1 MPVRTPGAVAGQNPP
16 AAMPQPLSGG
26 PLVCTLAAGRV
37 SARSPN
43 AEREVVMEGST
54 MVEPTHGLARNALGL
69 PQVLF
74 CIVTGAAPIAAMLFN
89 DYWAVYGGGWAAPSA
104 FIMATV
110 AFTVFSVGYVAM
122 ARRVTAA
129 GGFYSFVSHA
139 FGQSLGMGTALLIAA
154 CYTVFAA
161 GVTGVTAYFANSTVN
176 DWFGLDIPV
185 WIWEFGTL
193 GIMVALAFFHIEL
206 TARIL
211 GFFLMIEVAALL
223 VFAFATLFQ
232 PKHGF
237 VLDGLLP
244 WNFFDS
250 TGNGTKAA
258 FKTATV
264 GAGFFGAFW
273 SWIGFEM
280 APNYAEESKDPKRI
294 MGPATYISVIGLGVL
309 YTFVTWML
317 VVAYGKSGIIPGLL
331 NQGSGPGQVASVFYP
346 ATDRAF
352 GLDIGG
358 ESLLTRAFELTI
370 VTGSF
375 ACQLAFFNTATRYFF
390 SMGREG
396 ILPRQLG
403 RTHPTHHS
411 AYYAS
416 TLVGVF
422 SALIMAGF
430 LLYDS
435 STTGALFRLGT
446 WVPMMGNIGILSVMA
461 LVSVAI
467 VKYFAT
473 TAKDGQKLWAT
484 IIAPILACAAM
495 IVATYLL
502 IKYRTTLGGA
512 SGVPFVDWM
521 WVPPALVF
529 LIGIAVA
536 QLYRVRDRDRYEG
549 IGRYL
554 HEDA

>member
-1 MPVRTPGAVAGQNPP
+1 
-16 AAMPQPLSGG
+16 
-26 PLVCTLAAGRV
+26 
-37 SARSPN
+37 
-43 AEREVVMEGST
+43 MEGST
-54 MVEPTHGLARNALGL
+54 VVEPVHGLARNALGL

-74 CIVTGAAPIAAMLFN
+74 CIVTGCAPIAAMLFN

-129 GGFYSFVSHA
+129 GGFYSFTSHG
-139 FGQSLGMGTALLIAA
+139 FGQTAGMGVALLIAA

-161 GVTGVTAYFANSTVN
+161 GVTGVTAYFANATVN
-176 DWFGLDIPV
+176 DWFSVDIPV
-185 WIWEFGTL
+185 WVWEFGTL
-193 GIMVALAFFHIEL
+193 AIMVLLAYFHIEL
-206 TARIL
+206 TAKIL
-211 GFFLMIEVAALL
+211 GVFLAVEVTALL

-232 PKHGF
+232 PKHGL

-280 APNYAEESKDPKRI
+280 APNYAEESRSPKKI

-309 YTFVTWML
+309 YTFVCWML
-317 VVAYGKSGIIPGLL
+317 VVAYGKAGIIPGI
-331 NQGSGPGQVASVFYP
+331 QAQAAGDVASVFYP
-346 ATDRAF
+346 ATDRAI

-358 ESLLTRAFELTI
+358 QSILTRAFQLTI

-396 ILPRQLG
+396 VLPRSLG
-403 RTHPTHHS
+403 RTHPVHHS
-411 AYYAS
+411 PYMAS
-416 TLVGVF
+416 ALVGVF

-430 LLYDS
+430 LWYN
-435 STTGALFRLGT
+435 STALGALFFLGT
-446 WVPMMGNIGILSVMA
+446 WVPMMGNMGILSVMA
-461 LVSVAI
+461 LVSLAI
-467 VKYFAT
+467 IRYFAT
-473 TAKDGQKLWAT
+473 TAKEEAEHWWTT
-484 IIAPILACAAM
+484 IVAPLLAAAAM

-502 IKYRTTLGGA
+502 IKYRETLGGA
-512 SGVPFVDWM
+512 SGVPFVTWM
-521 WVPPALVF
+521 WLPPLVVF
-529 LIGIAVA
+529 LLGIVLA
-536 QLYRVRDRDRYEG
+536 QLYKTRDRARFEG

>member
-1 MPVRTPGAVAGQNPP
+1 
-16 AAMPQPLSGG
+16 
-26 PLVCTLAAGRV
+26 
-37 SARSPN
+37 
-43 AEREVVMEGST
+43 MEGST
-54 MVEPTHGLARNALGL
+54 MVEPVHGLAKNALGL

-129 GGFYSFVSHA
+129 GGFYSFTSHA
-139 FGQSLGMGTALLIAA
+139 FGQSAGMGVALLIAA
-154 CYTVFAA
+154 CYTIFAA
-161 GVTGVTAYFANSTVN
+161 GVTGVTAYFANATVN
-176 DWFGLDIPV
+176 DWFSLDIPV
-185 WIWEFGTL
+185 WAWEFGTL
-193 GIMVALAFFHIEL
+193 AIMVALAFFHIEL

-211 GFFLMIEVAALL
+211 GVFLCIEVAALL
-223 VFAFATLFQ
+223 IFAVATLFQ
-232 PKHGF
+232 PKHGLVF
-237 VLDGLLP
+237 EALLP
-244 WNFFDS
+244 WNYFDS
-250 TGNGTKAA
+250 AGNGSKAA
-258 FKTATV
+258 FGAGTV

-280 APNYAEESKDPKRI
+280 APNYAEESRDPKKI
-294 MGPATYISVIGLGVL
+294 MGPATYISVIGLGLL

-317 VVAYGKSGIIPGLL
+317 VVAYGKAGIIPGL
-331 NQGSGPGQVASVFYP
+331 NAQVKGEVASVFYP

-396 ILPRQLG
+396 ILPRKLG
-403 RTHPTHHS
+403 KTHPTHHS
-411 AYYAS
+411 AYVAS

-422 SALIMAGF
+422 CALVIAGF
-430 LLYDS
+430 LWY
-435 STTGALFRLGT
+435 STSTLGALLFLGT
-446 WVPMMGNIGILSVMA
+446 WAPLMGNVGILSVMA

-467 VKYFAT
+467 IKYFAT
-473 TAKDGQKLWAT
+473 TAKDAQKPWST
-484 IIAPILACAAM
+484 MIAPALATVMMAFA
-495 IVATYLL
+495 VYLL
-502 IKYRTTLGGA
+502 VDNRTTLAGGVN
-512 SGVPFVDWM
+512 VPFVHWL
-521 WVPPALVF
+521 WIPPLVVF
-529 LIGIAVA
+529 LAGIGLA
-536 QLYRVRDRDRYEG
+536 QLYRSSDRSRYEG

>member
-1 MPVRTPGAVAGQNPP
+1 
-16 AAMPQPLSGG
+16 
-26 PLVCTLAAGRV
+26 
-37 SARSPN
+37 
-43 AEREVVMEGST
+43 MEGSV

-74 CIVTGAAPIAAMLFN
+74 CIVTGCAPIAAMLFN

-129 GGFYSFVSHA
+129 GGFYSFTSHG
-139 FGQSLGMGTALLIAA
+139 FGQSAGMGVALLIAA
-154 CYTVFAA
+154 CYTLFAA
-161 GVTGVTAYFANSTVN
+161 GVTGVTAYFANATFN
-176 DWFGLDIPV
+176 DWFSVDIPV
-185 WIWEFGTL
+185 WVWEFGTL
-193 GIMVALAFFHIEL
+193 GIMILLAFFHIEL
-206 TARIL
+206 TAKIL
-211 GFFLMIEVAALL
+211 GFFLAIEVTALL

-232 PKHGF
+232 PKHGL

-258 FKTATV
+258 FKVATV

-280 APNYAEESKDPKRI
+280 APNYAEESKDPKKI
-294 MGPATYISVIGLGVL
+294 MGPATYISVIGLGIL

-317 VVAYGKSGIIPGLL
+317 VVAYGKAGIIPGLKA
-331 NQGSGPGQVASVFYP
+331 QSAGQVASVFYP
-346 ATDRAF
+346 ATDRAI
-352 GLDIGG
+352 GLNIGS
-358 ESLLTRAFELTI
+358 ESILTRAFELTI

-396 ILPRQLG
+396 VLPKALG
-403 RTHPTHHS
+403 KTHPSHHS
-411 AYYAS
+411 PYYAS

-422 SALIMAGF
+422 SGLIMAGF
-430 LLYDS
+430 LAYNS
-435 STTGALFRLGT
+435 SALGALFYLGT
-446 WVPMMGNIGILSVMA
+446 WVPMMGNMGILSVMA
-461 LVSVAI
+461 LVSLAI
-467 VKYFAT
+467 IRYFAT
-473 TAKDGQKLWAT
+473 TAKDGQNWWST
-484 IIAPILACAAM
+484 IVAPILACIAM
-495 IVATYLL
+495 IAATYLL
-502 IKYRTTLGGA
+502 IKYRETLGGA
-512 SGVPFVDWM
+512 SGVPFVTWM
-521 WVPPALVF
+521 WVPPLVVF
-529 LIGIAVA
+529 LIGIGLA
-536 QLYRVRDRDRYEG
+536 QLYKARDRARFEG

>member
-1 MPVRTPGAVAGQNPP
+1 
-16 AAMPQPLSGG
+16 
-26 PLVCTLAAGRV
+26 
-37 SARSPN
+37 
-43 AEREVVMEGST
+43 MEGST
-54 MVEPTHGLARNALGL
+54 VVEPVHGLAKNALGL

-154 CYTVFAA
+154 CYTIFAA
-161 GVTGVTAYFANSTVN
+161 GVTGVTAYFANATFN
-176 DWFGLDIPV
+176 DWFSVDIPV
-185 WIWEFGTL
+185 WVWEFGTL
-193 GIMVALAFFHIEL
+193 GIMVVLAFFHIEL

-211 GFFLMIEVAALL
+211 GVFLCIEVAALL
-223 VFAFATLFQ
+223 VFSFATLFQ

-250 TGNGTKAA
+250 SGNGSKAA
-258 FKTATV
+258 FGAGTV

-280 APNYAEESKDPKRI
+280 APNYAEESRDPKKI
-294 MGPATYISVIGLGVL
+294 MGPATYISVIGLGIL

-317 VVAYGKSGIIPGLL
+317 VVAYGKSGIIPGL
-331 NQGSGPGQVASVFYP
+331 NAQVHGDVASVFYP
-346 ATDRAF
+346 ATDRAI

-358 ESLLTRAFELTI
+358 ESILTRAFELTI

-396 ILPRQLG
+396 VLPKKLG
-403 RTHPTHHS
+403 KTHPVHHS
-411 AYYAS
+411 AYVAS

-422 SALIMAGF
+422 SAAIIGGF
-430 LLYDS
+430 LWYDG
-435 STTGALFRLGT
+435 STLGALLKLGT
-446 WVPMMGNIGILSVMA
+446 WAPLMGNVGILSIMA

-467 VKYFAT
+467 IKYFAT
-473 TAKDGQKLWAT
+473 DAKDGQHWWT
-484 IIAPILACAAM
+484 PSSHPCSRRSRWPSPSTSSSTTGRRSP
-495 IVATYLL
+495 VAIRPSSTGYGCP
-502 IKYRTTLGGA
+502 RCSCSSPA
-512 SGVPFVDWM
+512 S
-521 WVPPALVF
+521 
-529 LIGIAVA
+529 
-536 QLYRVRDRDRYEG
+536 
-549 IGRYL
+549 
-554 HEDA
+554 

>member
-1 MPVRTPGAVAGQNPP
+1 
-16 AAMPQPLSGG
+16 
-26 PLVCTLAAGRV
+26 
-37 SARSPN
+37 
-43 AEREVVMEGST
+43 MEGST

-74 CIVTGAAPIAAMLFN
+74 CIVTGSAPIAAMLFN
-89 DYWAVYGGGWAAPSA
+89 DYWAVFGGGWAAPSA

-110 AFTVFSVGYVAM
+110 AFAVFSVGYVAM

-129 GGFYSFVSHA
+129 GGFYSFVSHG
-139 FGQSLGMGTALLIAA
+139 FGQSVGMGTALLIAA

-161 GVTGVTAYFANSTVN
+161 GVTGVTAYFANATFN
-176 DWFGLDIPV
+176 DWFSVDVPV
-185 WIWEFGTL
+185 WVWEFGTL
-193 GIMVALAFFHIEL
+193 AIMVILAYFHIEV

-211 GFFLMIEVAALL
+211 GVFLCVEVAALL
-223 VFAFATLFQ
+223 VFAVATLFQ

-237 VLDGLLP
+237 VLEGLLP

-258 FKTATV
+258 FKTATI

-280 APNYAEESKDPKRI
+280 APNYAEESRDPKKI
-294 MGPATYISVIGLGVL
+294 MGPATYISVIGLGVI

-317 VVAYGKSGIIPGLL
+317 VVAYGKSGIIPGIQAQV
-331 NQGSGPGQVASVFYP
+331 NGDVASVFYP
-346 ATDRAF
+346 ATDRAI
-352 GLDIGG
+352 GIDIGG
-358 ESLLTRAFELTI
+358 ESILTRAFELTI

-396 ILPRQLG
+396 VLPRSLG

-411 AYYAS
+411 AYLAS
-416 TLVGVF
+416 MLVGVF
-422 SALIMAGF
+422 SAAIMIGF

-435 STTGALFRLGT
+435 TTGGALFYLGT

-461 LVSVAI
+461 LVSIAI
-467 VKYFAT
+467 IVYFYQ
-473 TAKDGQKLWAT
+473 TAKDGQHWWRT
-484 IIAPILACAAM
+484 IVAPILAAIAM
-495 IVATYLL
+495 AIAVYLL
-502 IKYRTTLGGA
+502 IKYRTTLAFGNP
-512 SGVPFVDWM
+512 PFVKWM
-521 WVPPALVF
+521 WVPPLLVF
-529 LIGIAVA
+529 LLGIVIA
-536 QLYRVRDRDRYEG
+536 QVYKARDRARYDG

-554 HEDA
+554 HEDVSA

>member
-1 MPVRTPGAVAGQNPP
+1 
-16 AAMPQPLSGG
+16 
-26 PLVCTLAAGRV
+26 
-37 SARSPN
+37 
-43 AEREVVMEGST
+43 MEGST

-154 CYTVFAA
+154 CYTLFTA
-161 GVTGVTAYFANSTVN
+161 GVTGVTAYFANATFN
-176 DWFGLDIPV
+176 DWFSVDIPV
-185 WIWEFGTL
+185 WVWEFGTL
-193 GIMVALAFFHIEL
+193 GIMVLLAFFHIEL

-211 GFFLMIEVAALL
+211 GVFLAIEVTALL

-232 PKHGF
+232 PKHGLVF
-237 VLDGLLP
+237 ESLLP

-250 TGNGTKAA
+250 TGNGSKAA
-258 FKTATV
+258 FGAGTI

-280 APNYAEESKDPKRI
+280 APNYAEESRDPKKI
-294 MGPATYISVIGLGVL
+294 MGPATYISVIGLGIL

-317 VVAYGKSGIIPGLL
+317 VVAYGKSGIIPGL
-331 NQGSGPGQVASVFYP
+331 NAQVKGEVASVFYP

-396 ILPRQLG
+396 ILPKKLG
-403 RTHPTHHS
+403 KTHPVHHS
-411 AYYAS
+411 AFVAS

-422 SALIMAGF
+422 CALVIAGF
-430 LLYDS
+430 LWY
-435 STTGALFRLGT
+435 STSTLGALLFLGT

-467 VKYFAT
+467 IKYFAT

-484 IIAPILACAAM
+484 IVAPVLACAAM
-495 IVATYLL
+495 IAATYLL
-502 IKYRTTLGGA
+502 INNRTTLAGG
-512 SGVPFVDWM
+512 VTTIPFVNWM
-521 WVPPALVF
+521 WLPPLLVF
-529 LIGIAVA
+529 LLGIGLA
-536 QLYRVRDRDRYEG
+536 QLYKARDRARYEG